1 MPLQTSAES
10 PVPVRTALRL
20 IGDWVGRL
28 GRIWVEGQIA
38 ELTKR
43 GNTAFLTLRDPV
55 AAVSVR
61 VICARTVL
69 DAADPAPTEGARVV
83 VWAKPEFNVARGS
96 FSLAAL
102 EIRAVGI
109 GELLARLERL
119 RRALAAEGLFA
130 AERKRRLPFLPGCIG
145 LICGRDSAAQRDVQ
159 QNAARRW
166 PAVRFRV
173 EQVAV
178 QGAFAVSEV
187 TDALSRL
194 DADPAVDVIIIARGG
209 GSIEDL
215 LPFSDETLLRA
226 VAACRTPMVSA
237 IGHEQDTPL
246 LDLVADVRASTP
258 TDAARRVVP
267 DVTEQLALIAQL
279 RARAYRIVAGRLD
292 RERAWLDAMRSRP
305 VLADPIRDI
314 DRRQEQV
321 TALTE
326 RGRRA
331 LAADLDRAADD
342 MGHLRARLLA
352 LAPSATLKRG
362 YAIVQ
367 RPGGGVVRSATGVS
381 PGERLTVR
389 FAEDQLSV
397 TADEDTKA

>member
-1 MPLQTSAES
+1 
-10 PVPVRTALRL
+10 
-20 IGDWVGRL
+20 
-28 GRIWVEGQIA
+28 
-38 ELTKR
+38 
-43 GNTAFLTLRDPV
+43 
-55 AAVSVR
+55 
-61 VICARTVL
+61 
-69 DAADPAPTEGARVV
+69 
-83 VWAKPEFNVARGS
+83 
-96 FSLAAL
+96 
-102 EIRAVGI
+102 
-109 GELLARLERL
+109 
-119 RRALAAEGLFA
+119 
-130 AERKRRLPFLPGCIG
+130 
-145 LICGRDSAAQRDVQ
+145 
-159 QNAARRW
+159 
-166 PAVRFRV
+166 
-173 EQVAV
+173 
-178 QGAFAVSEV
+178 
-187 TDALSRL
+187 
-194 DADPAVDVIIIARGG
+194 
-209 GSIEDL
+209 
-215 LPFSDETLLRA
+215 
-226 VAACRTPMVSA
+226 VAACRTPVVSA

-267 DVTEQLALIAQL
+267 DVTEQLNLIAQL

-367 RPGGGVVRSATGVS
+367 RPGGGVVRGATGVS
-381 PGERLTVR
+381 PGERLTLR

-397 TADEDTKA
+397 TADEGTRTDLQLQADQDTG

>member
-1 MPLQTSAES
+1 MPLQSAPES
-10 PVPVRTALRL
+10 PVPVRTVLRL
-20 IGDWVGRL
+20 VGDWVGRL
-28 GRIWVEGQIA
+28 GRVWVEGQIA

-69 DAADPAPTEGARVV
+69 DAADPAPAEGARVV

-159 QNAARRW
+159 ENAARRW

-209 GSIEDL
+209 GSLEDL
-215 LPFSDETLLRA
+215 LPFSNETLLRA
-226 VAACRTPMVSA
+226 VAACRTPVVSA
-237 IGHEQDTPL
+237 IGHEVDNPL
-246 LDLVADVRASTP
+246 LDLVADARASTP
-258 TDAARRVVP
+258 TDAGRRVVP
-267 DVTEQLALIAQL
+267 DVGEELARVRQ
-279 RARAYRIVAGRLD
+279 ARQRMASSVRTRLD
-292 RERAWLDAMRSRP
+292 REAATVRELRERTGRSLQALLDGA
-305 VLADPIRDI
+305 A
-314 DRRQEQV
+314 EQV
-321 TALTE
+321 TGLRE
-326 RGRRA
+326 RA
-331 LAADLDRAADD
+331 
-342 MGHLRARLLA
+342 
-352 LAPSATLKRG
+352 S
-362 YAIVQ
+362 
-367 RPGGGVVRSATGVS
+367 
-381 PGERLTVR
+381 
-389 FAEDQLSV
+389 
-397 TADEDTKA
+397 

>member
-1 MPLQTSAES
+1 MPLQTSANS

-61 VICARTVL
+61 VICARAVL
-69 DAADPAPTEGARVV
+69 ETADPPPGEGARVV
-83 VWAKPEFNVARGS
+83 VWAKPDFNTARGS
-96 FSLAAL
+96 FSLAAT

-119 RRALAAEGLFA
+119 RRSLGTEGLFA
-130 AERKRRLPFLPGCIG
+130 AERKRPLPFLPGCIG

-159 QNAARRW
+159 RNAARRW

-178 QGAFAVSEV
+178 QGSFAVEEI
-187 TDALSRL
+187 TDALHRL

-215 LPFSDETLLRA
+215 LPFSDETLVRA
-226 VAACRTPMVSA
+226 VAACRTPVVSA

-267 DVTEQLALIAQL
+267 DVAEQLALVAQL
-279 RARAYRIVAGRLD
+279 RSRAYRIVEGRLD
-292 RERAWLDAMRSRP
+292 RERAWLGGMRPGP
-305 VLADPIRDI
+305 VPATRGGEIA
-314 DRRQEQV
+314 RR
-321 TALTE
+321 
-326 RGRRA
+326 RGEVPA
-331 LAADLDRAADD
+331 LAEPARRCLAAALDRADADLV
-342 MGHLRARLLA
+342 HIKARL
-352 LAPSATLKRG
+352 T
-362 YAIVQ
+362 AI
-367 RPGGGVVRSATGVS
+367 
-381 PGERLTVR
+381 
-389 FAEDQLSV
+389 
-397 TADEDTKA
+397 

>member
-1 MPLQTSAES
+1 
-10 PVPVRTALRL
+10 
-20 IGDWVGRL
+20 
-28 GRIWVEGQIA
+28 
-38 ELTKR
+38 
-43 GNTAFLTLRDPV
+43 
-55 AAVSVR
+55 
-61 VICARTVL
+61 
-69 DAADPAPTEGARVV
+69 
-83 VWAKPEFNVARGS
+83 
-96 FSLAAL
+96 
-102 EIRAVGI
+102 
-109 GELLARLERL
+109 
-119 RRALAAEGLFA
+119 
-130 AERKRRLPFLPGCIG
+130 
-145 LICGRDSAAQRDVQ
+145 
-159 QNAARRW
+159 
-166 PAVRFRV
+166 
-173 EQVAV
+173 
-178 QGAFAVSEV
+178 
-187 TDALSRL
+187 
-194 DADPAVDVIIIARGG
+194 
-209 GSIEDL
+209 
-215 LPFSDETLLRA
+215 
-226 VAACRTPMVSA
+226 
-237 IGHEQDTPL
+237 
-246 LDLVADVRASTP
+246 
-258 TDAARRVVP
+258 VVP